1 MGTRDQ
7 LSFGQISYPSS
18 YTSPQYIPIY
28 PPVVDTRFL
37 ETSFHDFDY
46 EQPPPAP
53 FLAAPRAVSPSPPP
67 SSPKYRAIRPRPKK
81 DRPET
86 NDFDDTLRLK
96 PRKRRKSRRLPQER
110 SDESKV
116 AQPELDVNI
125 ASSARAGSERFGL
138 RNFCYLNKPQADPK
152 AVQCSSAPF
161 SQYTDSDICSS
172 GHEPTFASCPPSS
185 SKDFAS
191 PKWNGLQPLLS
202 DASEALVT
210 DRPVYPHDVRRPLIS
225 PDIHAPLPSGFL
237 ELSQNQDSKEAD
249 FAGLAAHLEKIQVLQ
264 SLAIVQDY
272 MAKHP
277 SIFEV
282 QAPQMIQRWTADIE
296 ALSTPGS
303 LSK

>member
-1 MGTRDQ
+1 MGTQDQ
-7 LSFGQISYPSS
+7 FLFGQISYP
-18 YTSPQYIPIY
+18 QYISIY
-28 PPVVDTRFL
+28 PSVVDNRYL
-37 ETSFHDFDY
+37 ETSSHDFVY

-53 FLAAPRAVSPSPPP
+53 FLAAPPAVSRFPPP
-67 SSPKYRAIRPRPKK
+67 LPPKYRAIRPQPKK
-81 DRPET
+81 DGPET
-86 NDFDDTLRLK
+86 NDFDDTLQLK

-116 AQPELDVNI
+116 TQSELDVNI

-138 RNFCYLNKPQADPK
+138 PNFCYFNKPQADPK

-172 GHEPTFASCPPSS
+172 CHEPTFASCPPSS

-191 PKWNGLQPLLS
+191 PKWNGLLPLLN
-202 DASEALVT
+202 DACEALVT
-210 DRPVYPHDVRRPLIS
+210 DRPVYPHDVRRSLIS
-225 PDIHAPLPSGFL
+225 PDIHVPLPSGFL

-249 FAGLAAHLEKIQVLQ
+249 FVGLAAHLEKTQVLQ

-282 QAPQMIQRWTADIE
+282 QAPGMIQRWTADIE

-303 LSK
+303 LSE